1 MAISDYDYNKGGY
14 GKFGIKR
21 EYLAEV
27 RTRTLAPDG
36 RTVVRGEAG
45 KQLLRRK
52 QEKQAYYERN
62 NKNG

>member
-1 MAISDYDYNKGGY
+1 MAISDQEYNKKGY
-14 GKFGIKR
+14 GKFNIRK

-27 RTRTLAPDG
+27 RTRTTAPDG

-52 QEKQAYYERN
+52 QERQAYYERN
-62 NKNG
+62 G